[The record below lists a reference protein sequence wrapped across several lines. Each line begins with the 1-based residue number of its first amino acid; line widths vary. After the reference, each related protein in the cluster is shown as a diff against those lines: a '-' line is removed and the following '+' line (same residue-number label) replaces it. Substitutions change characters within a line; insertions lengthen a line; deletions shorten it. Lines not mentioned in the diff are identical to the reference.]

1 MVIAAFLVRCCARLG
16 AILGPSGNYLGT
28 ILAMGAFLELAR
40 SHLGHLG
47 PILKSPWSYLRTI
60 LAIMGP
66 SWAILGPS
74 IFGQGHCLIVG
85 EMLGLCRNRRVTFL
99 DLARNHLGHFG
110 AILEPP

>member
-74 IFGQGHCLIVG
+74 
-85 EMLGLCRNRRVTFL
+85 
-99 DLARNHLGHFG
+99 LAKEFRAL
-110 AILEPP
+110 AIASLLVKCWASLETAV